1 MYITRHME
9 KPVMELNEQ
18 YPVLLLTG
26 PRQVGKTTML
36 EHLIEVEGKGRK
48 KVSLDDLTLR
58 ELAKTDPKMF
68 FQLYQPPLLI
78 DEVQY
83 APELFPYI
91 KIMVDERHQPGD
103 FWLTGSQLFKMMEG
117 VQESLA
123 GRVALLHLSPLSQSE
138 IMKRPPEP
146 PFSLELPLLSER
158 QNGRQMLNTPKVF
171 QRIHQ
176 GGMPALVTG
185 TYSNA
190 SIFYSSYI
198 DTYMERDV
206 RRLSN
211 DIDSLKFLRF
221 LRSVAAR
228 TSQQVNYKGIAD
240 DAEIDQTTAK
250 NWLHVLEA
258 LGIIFLLEPYS
269 NNVLKRTV
277 STPKLYFYDSGI
289 VCYLTRWSSPETAME
304 GAMSGALLENYTV
317 AEIIK
322 TYQNAGQ
329 EPFLYYYRDKDA
341 REIDL
346 ILERDGKLFP
356 IEIKKMASPPKK
368 LTKVF
373 DLIDPAHSD
382 SFNAFAYIR
391 DDKDVMK
398 LVNNFIKNT
407 TPKGAQQND
416 PFWERS
422 EIALD
427 TALILYLIHE
437 APPEEQN
444 FEMLIYMMNFAEV
457 REEDDQYRSPL
468 DMLFRVLEEEQPNHV
483 AVKQY
488 KAFKQAAGDICS
500 K

>member
-91 KIMVDERHQPGD
+91 KIMVDERHQPGH

-158 QNGRQMLNTPKVF
+158 QNGRQMLNTPEVF

-240 DAEIDQTTAK
+240 DVEIDQTTAK

-373 DLIDPAHSD
+373 DLID
-382 SFNAFAYIR
+382 
-391 DDKDVMK
+391 K
-398 LVNNFIKNT
+398 
-407 TPKGAQQND
+407 
-416 PFWERS
+416 
-422 EIALD
+422 
-427 TALILYLIHE
+427 
-437 APPEEQN
+437 
-444 FEMLIYMMNFAEV
+444 
-457 REEDDQYRSPL
+457 SPL
-468 DMLFRVLEEEQPNHV
+468 QRGTGAILCMADQLG
-483 AVKQY
+483 
-488 KAFKQAAGDICS
+488 AFDQNNLIVPIS
-500 K
+500 LI

>member
-158 QNGRQMLNTPKVF
+158 QNGRQMLNTPEVF
-171 QRIHQ
+171 QHIHQ

-190 SIFYSSYI
+190 PIFYSSYI

-346 ILERDGKLFP
+346 ILERFGKLFP

-373 DLIDPAHSD
+373 DLID
-382 SFNAFAYIR
+382 
-391 DDKDVMK
+391 K
-398 LVNNFIKNT
+398 
-407 TPKGAQQND
+407 
-416 PFWERS
+416 
-422 EIALD
+422 
-427 TALILYLIHE
+427 
-437 APPEEQN
+437 
-444 FEMLIYMMNFAEV
+444 
-457 REEDDQYRSPL
+457 SPL
-468 DMLFRVLEEEQPNHV
+468 QRGTGAILCMADQLG
-483 AVKQY
+483 
-488 KAFKQAAGDICS
+488 AFDQNNLIVPIS
-500 K
+500 LI

>member
-123 GRVALLHLSPLSQSE
+123 GRGALLHLSPLAQSE

-158 QNGRQMLNTPKVF
+158 QNGRQMLNTPEVF

-373 DLIDPAHSD
+373 DLIA
-382 SFNAFAYIR
+382 
-391 DDKDVMK
+391 K
-398 LVNNFIKNT
+398 
-407 TPKGAQQND
+407 
-416 PFWERS
+416 
-422 EIALD
+422 
-427 TALILYLIHE
+427 
-437 APPEEQN
+437 
-444 FEMLIYMMNFAEV
+444 
-457 REEDDQYRSPL
+457 SPL
-468 DMLFRVLEEEQPNHV
+468 QRGTGAILCMADQLG
-483 AVKQY
+483 
-488 KAFKQAAGDICS
+488 AFDQNNLIVPIS
-500 K
+500 LI

>member
-36 EHLIEVEGKGRK
+36 EHLIEVESKGRK

-103 FWLTGSQLFKMMEG
+103 FWLTGSQLFKMMKG

-158 QNGRQMLNTPKVF
+158 QNGRQMLNTPEVF

-373 DLIDPAHSD
+373 DLID
-382 SFNAFAYIR
+382 
-391 DDKDVMK
+391 K
-398 LVNNFIKNT
+398 
-407 TPKGAQQND
+407 
-416 PFWERS
+416 
-422 EIALD
+422 
-427 TALILYLIHE
+427 
-437 APPEEQN
+437 
-444 FEMLIYMMNFAEV
+444 
-457 REEDDQYRSPL
+457 SPL
-468 DMLFRVLEEEQPNHV
+468 QRGTGAILCMADQLG
-483 AVKQY
+483 
-488 KAFKQAAGDICS
+488 AFDQNNLIVPIS
-500 K
+500 LI

>member
-103 FWLTGSQLFKMMEG
+103 FWLTGSQLFKMMKG

-158 QNGRQMLNTPKVF
+158 QNGRQMLNTPEVF

-341 REIDL
+341 REIEL

-373 DLIDPAHSD
+373 DLID
-382 SFNAFAYIR
+382 
-391 DDKDVMK
+391 K
-398 LVNNFIKNT
+398 
-407 TPKGAQQND
+407 
-416 PFWERS
+416 
-422 EIALD
+422 
-427 TALILYLIHE
+427 
-437 APPEEQN
+437 
-444 FEMLIYMMNFAEV
+444 
-457 REEDDQYRSPL
+457 SPL
-468 DMLFRVLEEEQPNHV
+468 QRGTGAILCMADQLG
-483 AVKQY
+483 
-488 KAFKQAAGDICS
+488 AFDQNNLIVPIS
-500 K
+500 LI

>member
-158 QNGRQMLNTPKVF
+158 QNGRQMLNTPEVF

-250 NWLHVLEA
+250 KWLHVLEA

-373 DLIDPAHSD
+373 DLID
-382 SFNAFAYIR
+382 
-391 DDKDVMK
+391 K
-398 LVNNFIKNT
+398 
-407 TPKGAQQND
+407 
-416 PFWERS
+416 
-422 EIALD
+422 
-427 TALILYLIHE
+427 
-437 APPEEQN
+437 
-444 FEMLIYMMNFAEV
+444 
-457 REEDDQYRSPL
+457 SPL
-468 DMLFRVLEEEQPNHV
+468 QRGTGAILCMADQLG
-483 AVKQY
+483 
-488 KAFKQAAGDICS
+488 AFDQNNLIVPIS
-500 K
+500 LI

>member
-146 PFSLELPLLSER
+146 PFSLELTLLSER
-158 QNGRQMLNTPKVF
+158 QNGRQMLNTPEVF

-373 DLIDPAHSD
+373 DLID
-382 SFNAFAYIR
+382 
-391 DDKDVMK
+391 K
-398 LVNNFIKNT
+398 
-407 TPKGAQQND
+407 
-416 PFWERS
+416 
-422 EIALD
+422 
-427 TALILYLIHE
+427 
-437 APPEEQN
+437 
-444 FEMLIYMMNFAEV
+444 
-457 REEDDQYRSPL
+457 SPL
-468 DMLFRVLEEEQPNHV
+468 QRGTGAILCMADQLG
-483 AVKQY
+483 
-488 KAFKQAAGDICS
+488 AFDQNNLIVPIS
-500 K
+500 LI

>member
-158 QNGRQMLNTPKVF
+158 QNGRQMLNTPEVF

-329 EPFLYYYRDKDA
+329 EPFLNYYRDKDA

-373 DLIDPAHSD
+373 DLID
-382 SFNAFAYIR
+382 
-391 DDKDVMK
+391 K
-398 LVNNFIKNT
+398 
-407 TPKGAQQND
+407 
-416 PFWERS
+416 
-422 EIALD
+422 
-427 TALILYLIHE
+427 
-437 APPEEQN
+437 
-444 FEMLIYMMNFAEV
+444 
-457 REEDDQYRSPL
+457 SPL
-468 DMLFRVLEEEQPNHV
+468 QRGTGAILCMADQLG
-483 AVKQY
+483 
-488 KAFKQAAGDICS
+488 AFDQNNLIVPIS
-500 K
+500 LI

>member
-158 QNGRQMLNTPKVF
+158 QNGRQMLNTPEVF

-356 IEIKKMASPPKK
+356 TEIKKMASPPKK

-373 DLIDPAHSD
+373 DLID
-382 SFNAFAYIR
+382 
-391 DDKDVMK
+391 K
-398 LVNNFIKNT
+398 
-407 TPKGAQQND
+407 
-416 PFWERS
+416 
-422 EIALD
+422 
-427 TALILYLIHE
+427 
-437 APPEEQN
+437 
-444 FEMLIYMMNFAEV
+444 
-457 REEDDQYRSPL
+457 SPL
-468 DMLFRVLEEEQPNHV
+468 QRGTGAILCMADQLG
-483 AVKQY
+483 
-488 KAFKQAAGDICS
+488 AFDQNNLIVPIS
-500 K
+500 LI

>member
-1 MYITRHME
+1 VYITRHME

-146 PFSLELPLLSER
+146 PFSLELSLLSER
-158 QNGRQMLNTPKVF
+158 QNGRQMLNTPEVF
-171 QRIHQ
+171 QHIHQ

-373 DLIDPAHSD
+373 DLID
-382 SFNAFAYIR
+382 
-391 DDKDVMK
+391 K
-398 LVNNFIKNT
+398 
-407 TPKGAQQND
+407 
-416 PFWERS
+416 
-422 EIALD
+422 
-427 TALILYLIHE
+427 
-437 APPEEQN
+437 
-444 FEMLIYMMNFAEV
+444 
-457 REEDDQYRSPL
+457 SPL
-468 DMLFRVLEEEQPNHV
+468 QRGTGAILCMADQLG
-483 AVKQY
+483 
-488 KAFKQAAGDICS
+488 AFDQNNLIVPIS
-500 K
+500 LI

>member
-158 QNGRQMLNTPKVF
+158 QNGRQMLNTPEIF
-171 QRIHQ
+171 QHIHQ

-346 ILERDGKLFP
+346 ILEQDGKLFP

-373 DLIDPAHSD
+373 DLID
-382 SFNAFAYIR
+382 
-391 DDKDVMK
+391 K
-398 LVNNFIKNT
+398 
-407 TPKGAQQND
+407 
-416 PFWERS
+416 
-422 EIALD
+422 
-427 TALILYLIHE
+427 
-437 APPEEQN
+437 
-444 FEMLIYMMNFAEV
+444 
-457 REEDDQYRSPL
+457 SPL
-468 DMLFRVLEEEQPNHV
+468 QRGTGAILCMADQLG
-483 AVKQY
+483 
-488 KAFKQAAGDICS
+488 AFDQNNLIVPIS
-500 K
+500 LI

>member
-91 KIMVDERHQPGD
+91 KIMVDECHQPGD
-103 FWLTGSQLFKMMEG
+103 FWLTGSQLFKMMKG

-158 QNGRQMLNTPKVF
+158 QNGRQMLNTPEVF

-240 DAEIDQTTAK
+240 DAEIDQTIAK

-373 DLIDPAHSD
+373 DLID
-382 SFNAFAYIR
+382 
-391 DDKDVMK
+391 K
-398 LVNNFIKNT
+398 
-407 TPKGAQQND
+407 
-416 PFWERS
+416 
-422 EIALD
+422 
-427 TALILYLIHE
+427 
-437 APPEEQN
+437 
-444 FEMLIYMMNFAEV
+444 
-457 REEDDQYRSPL
+457 SPL
-468 DMLFRVLEEEQPNHV
+468 QRGTGAILCMADQLG
-483 AVKQY
+483 
-488 KAFKQAAGDICS
+488 AFDQNNLIVPIS
-500 K
+500 LI

>member
-117 VQESLA
+117 VQESLV

-158 QNGRQMLNTPKVF
+158 QNGRQMLNTPEVF

-373 DLIDPAHSD
+373 DLID
-382 SFNAFAYIR
+382 
-391 DDKDVMK
+391 K
-398 LVNNFIKNT
+398 
-407 TPKGAQQND
+407 
-416 PFWERS
+416 
-422 EIALD
+422 
-427 TALILYLIHE
+427 
-437 APPEEQN
+437 
-444 FEMLIYMMNFAEV
+444 
-457 REEDDQYRSPL
+457 SPL
-468 DMLFRVLEEEQPNHV
+468 QRGTGAILCMADQLG
-483 AVKQY
+483 
-488 KAFKQAAGDICS
+488 AFDQNNLIVPIS
-500 K
+500 LI

>member
-158 QNGRQMLNTPKVF
+158 QNGRQMLNTPEVF

-289 VCYLTRWSSPETAME
+289 VCYLTRWSSPETAMG

-373 DLIDPAHSD
+373 DLID
-382 SFNAFAYIR
+382 
-391 DDKDVMK
+391 K
-398 LVNNFIKNT
+398 
-407 TPKGAQQND
+407 
-416 PFWERS
+416 
-422 EIALD
+422 
-427 TALILYLIHE
+427 
-437 APPEEQN
+437 
-444 FEMLIYMMNFAEV
+444 
-457 REEDDQYRSPL
+457 SPL
-468 DMLFRVLEEEQPNHV
+468 QRGTGAILCMADQLG
-483 AVKQY
+483 
-488 KAFKQAAGDICS
+488 AFDQNNLIVPIS
-500 K
+500 LI

>member
-158 QNGRQMLNTPKVF
+158 QNGRQMLNTPEVF
-171 QRIHQ
+171 QHIHQ

-277 STPKLYFYDSGI
+277 FTPKLYFYDSGI

-373 DLIDPAHSD
+373 DLID
-382 SFNAFAYIR
+382 
-391 DDKDVMK
+391 K
-398 LVNNFIKNT
+398 
-407 TPKGAQQND
+407 
-416 PFWERS
+416 
-422 EIALD
+422 
-427 TALILYLIHE
+427 
-437 APPEEQN
+437 
-444 FEMLIYMMNFAEV
+444 
-457 REEDDQYRSPL
+457 SPL
-468 DMLFRVLEEEQPNHV
+468 QRGTGAILCMADQLG
-483 AVKQY
+483 
-488 KAFKQAAGDICS
+488 AFDQNNLIVPIS
-500 K
+500 LI

>member
-158 QNGRQMLNTPKVF
+158 QNGRQMLNTPEVF

-269 NNVLKRTV
+269 NNVLRRPV

-373 DLIDPAHSD
+373 DLID
-382 SFNAFAYIR
+382 
-391 DDKDVMK
+391 K
-398 LVNNFIKNT
+398 
-407 TPKGAQQND
+407 
-416 PFWERS
+416 
-422 EIALD
+422 
-427 TALILYLIHE
+427 
-437 APPEEQN
+437 
-444 FEMLIYMMNFAEV
+444 
-457 REEDDQYRSPL
+457 SPL
-468 DMLFRVLEEEQPNHV
+468 QRGTGAILCMADQLG
-483 AVKQY
+483 
-488 KAFKQAAGDICS
+488 AFDQNNLIVPIS
-500 K
+500 LI

>member
-103 FWLTGSQLFKMMEG
+103 FWLTGSQLFKMMKG

-158 QNGRQMLNTPKVF
+158 QNGRQMLNTPEVF

-373 DLIDPAHSD
+373 DLID
-382 SFNAFAYIR
+382 
-391 DDKDVMK
+391 K
-398 LVNNFIKNT
+398 
-407 TPKGAQQND
+407 
-416 PFWERS
+416 
-422 EIALD
+422 
-427 TALILYLIHE
+427 
-437 APPEEQN
+437 
-444 FEMLIYMMNFAEV
+444 
-457 REEDDQYRSPL
+457 SPL
-468 DMLFRVLEEEQPNHV
+468 QRGTGAILCMTDQLG
-483 AVKQY
+483 
-488 KAFKQAAGDICS
+488 AFDQNNLIVPIS
-500 K
+500 LI

>member
-158 QNGRQMLNTPKVF
+158 QNGRQMLNTPEVF

-206 RRLSN
+206 RWLSN

-373 DLIDPAHSD
+373 DLID
-382 SFNAFAYIR
+382 
-391 DDKDVMK
+391 K
-398 LVNNFIKNT
+398 
-407 TPKGAQQND
+407 
-416 PFWERS
+416 
-422 EIALD
+422 
-427 TALILYLIHE
+427 
-437 APPEEQN
+437 
-444 FEMLIYMMNFAEV
+444 
-457 REEDDQYRSPL
+457 SPL
-468 DMLFRVLEEEQPNHV
+468 QRGTGAILCMADQLG
-483 AVKQY
+483 
-488 KAFKQAAGDICS
+488 AFDQNNLIVPIS
-500 K
+500 LI

>member
-1 MYITRHME
+1 VYITRHME

-158 QNGRQMLNTPKVF
+158 QNGRQMLNTPEVF
-171 QRIHQ
+171 QHIHQ

-240 DAEIDQTTAK
+240 DADIDQTTAK

-373 DLIDPAHSD
+373 DLID
-382 SFNAFAYIR
+382 
-391 DDKDVMK
+391 K
-398 LVNNFIKNT
+398 
-407 TPKGAQQND
+407 
-416 PFWERS
+416 
-422 EIALD
+422 
-427 TALILYLIHE
+427 
-437 APPEEQN
+437 
-444 FEMLIYMMNFAEV
+444 
-457 REEDDQYRSPL
+457 SPL
-468 DMLFRVLEEEQPNHV
+468 QRGTGAILCMADQLG
-483 AVKQY
+483 
-488 KAFKQAAGDICS
+488 AFDQNNLIVPIS
-500 K
+500 LI

>member
-158 QNGRQMLNTPKVF
+158 QNGRQMLNTPEVF
-171 QRIHQ
+171 QHIHQ

-346 ILERDGKLFP
+346 ILERDGKLFT

-373 DLIDPAHSD
+373 DLID
-382 SFNAFAYIR
+382 
-391 DDKDVMK
+391 K
-398 LVNNFIKNT
+398 
-407 TPKGAQQND
+407 
-416 PFWERS
+416 
-422 EIALD
+422 
-427 TALILYLIHE
+427 
-437 APPEEQN
+437 
-444 FEMLIYMMNFAEV
+444 
-457 REEDDQYRSPL
+457 SPL
-468 DMLFRVLEEEQPNHV
+468 QRGTGAILCMADQLG
-483 AVKQY
+483 
-488 KAFKQAAGDICS
+488 AFDQNNLIVPIS
-500 K
+500 LI

>member
-158 QNGRQMLNTPKVF
+158 QNGRQMLNTPEVF

-228 TSQQVNYKGIAD
+228 TSQPVNYKGIAD

-373 DLIDPAHSD
+373 DLID
-382 SFNAFAYIR
+382 
-391 DDKDVMK
+391 K
-398 LVNNFIKNT
+398 
-407 TPKGAQQND
+407 
-416 PFWERS
+416 
-422 EIALD
+422 
-427 TALILYLIHE
+427 
-437 APPEEQN
+437 
-444 FEMLIYMMNFAEV
+444 
-457 REEDDQYRSPL
+457 SPL
-468 DMLFRVLEEEQPNHV
+468 QRGTGAILCMADQLG
-483 AVKQY
+483 
-488 KAFKQAAGDICS
+488 AFDQNNLIVPIS
-500 K
+500 LI

>member
-158 QNGRQMLNTPKVF
+158 QNGRQMLNTPEVF

-317 AEIIK
+317 TEIIK

-373 DLIDPAHSD
+373 DLID
-382 SFNAFAYIR
+382 
-391 DDKDVMK
+391 K
-398 LVNNFIKNT
+398 
-407 TPKGAQQND
+407 
-416 PFWERS
+416 
-422 EIALD
+422 
-427 TALILYLIHE
+427 
-437 APPEEQN
+437 
-444 FEMLIYMMNFAEV
+444 
-457 REEDDQYRSPL
+457 SPL
-468 DMLFRVLEEEQPNHV
+468 QRGTGAILCMADQLG
-483 AVKQY
+483 
-488 KAFKQAAGDICS
+488 AFDQNNLIVPIS
-500 K
+500 LI

>member
-146 PFSLELPLLSER
+146 PFSLELSLLSER
-158 QNGRQMLNTPKVF
+158 QNGRQMLNTPEVF
-171 QRIHQ
+171 QHIHQ

-190 SIFYSSYI
+190 PIFYSSYI
-198 DTYMERDV
+198 DTYMECPR
-206 RRLSN
+206 
-211 DIDSLKFLRF
+211 
-221 LRSVAAR
+221 
-228 TSQQVNYKGIAD
+228 
-240 DAEIDQTTAK
+240 
-250 NWLHVLEA
+250 
-258 LGIIFLLEPYS
+258 
-269 NNVLKRTV
+269 
-277 STPKLYFYDSGI
+277 
-289 VCYLTRWSSPETAME
+289 
-304 GAMSGALLENYTV
+304 
-317 AEIIK
+317 
-322 TYQNAGQ
+322 
-329 EPFLYYYRDKDA
+329 
-341 REIDL
+341 
-346 ILERDGKLFP
+346 
-356 IEIKKMASPPKK
+356 
-368 LTKVF
+368 
-373 DLIDPAHSD
+373 
-382 SFNAFAYIR
+382 
-391 DDKDVMK
+391 
-398 LVNNFIKNT
+398 
-407 TPKGAQQND
+407 
-416 PFWERS
+416 
-422 EIALD
+422 
-427 TALILYLIHE
+427 
-437 APPEEQN
+437 
-444 FEMLIYMMNFAEV
+444 
-457 REEDDQYRSPL
+457 
-468 DMLFRVLEEEQPNHV
+468 
-483 AVKQY
+483 
-488 KAFKQAAGDICS
+488 
-500 K
+500 

>member
-36 EHLIEVEGKGRK
+36 EHLIEAEGKGRK

-158 QNGRQMLNTPKVF
+158 QNGRQMLNTPEVF

-373 DLIDPAHSD
+373 DLID
-382 SFNAFAYIR
+382 
-391 DDKDVMK
+391 K
-398 LVNNFIKNT
+398 
-407 TPKGAQQND
+407 
-416 PFWERS
+416 
-422 EIALD
+422 
-427 TALILYLIHE
+427 
-437 APPEEQN
+437 
-444 FEMLIYMMNFAEV
+444 
-457 REEDDQYRSPL
+457 SPL
-468 DMLFRVLEEEQPNHV
+468 QRGTGAILCMADQLG
-483 AVKQY
+483 
-488 KAFKQAAGDICS
+488 AFDQNNLIVPIS
-500 K
+500 LI

>member
-158 QNGRQMLNTPKVF
+158 QNGRQMLNTPEVF

-329 EPFLYYYRDKDA
+329 EPFLCYYRDKDA

-373 DLIDPAHSD
+373 DLID
-382 SFNAFAYIR
+382 
-391 DDKDVMK
+391 K
-398 LVNNFIKNT
+398 
-407 TPKGAQQND
+407 
-416 PFWERS
+416 
-422 EIALD
+422 
-427 TALILYLIHE
+427 
-437 APPEEQN
+437 
-444 FEMLIYMMNFAEV
+444 
-457 REEDDQYRSPL
+457 SPL
-468 DMLFRVLEEEQPNHV
+468 QRGTGAILCMADQLG
-483 AVKQY
+483 
-488 KAFKQAAGDICS
+488 AFDQNNLIVPIS
-500 K
+500 LI

>member
-103 FWLTGSQLFKMMEG
+103 FWLTDSQLFKMMEG

-158 QNGRQMLNTPKVF
+158 QNGRQMLNTPEVF

-373 DLIDPAHSD
+373 DLID
-382 SFNAFAYIR
+382 
-391 DDKDVMK
+391 K
-398 LVNNFIKNT
+398 
-407 TPKGAQQND
+407 
-416 PFWERS
+416 
-422 EIALD
+422 
-427 TALILYLIHE
+427 
-437 APPEEQN
+437 
-444 FEMLIYMMNFAEV
+444 
-457 REEDDQYRSPL
+457 SPL
-468 DMLFRVLEEEQPNHV
+468 QRGTGAILCMADQLG
-483 AVKQY
+483 
-488 KAFKQAAGDICS
+488 AFDQNNLIVPIS
-500 K
+500 LI

>member
-158 QNGRQMLNTPKVF
+158 QNGRQMLNTPEVF

-250 NWLHVLEA
+250 NWLHILEA

-373 DLIDPAHSD
+373 DLID
-382 SFNAFAYIR
+382 
-391 DDKDVMK
+391 K
-398 LVNNFIKNT
+398 
-407 TPKGAQQND
+407 
-416 PFWERS
+416 
-422 EIALD
+422 
-427 TALILYLIHE
+427 
-437 APPEEQN
+437 
-444 FEMLIYMMNFAEV
+444 
-457 REEDDQYRSPL
+457 SPL
-468 DMLFRVLEEEQPNHV
+468 QRGTGAILCMADQLG
-483 AVKQY
+483 
-488 KAFKQAAGDICS
+488 AFDQNNLIVPIS
-500 K
+500 LI

>member
-158 QNGRQMLNTPKVF
+158 QNGRQMLNTPEVF

-240 DAEIDQTTAK
+240 DAEIDQTTAQ

-373 DLIDPAHSD
+373 DLID
-382 SFNAFAYIR
+382 
-391 DDKDVMK
+391 K
-398 LVNNFIKNT
+398 
-407 TPKGAQQND
+407 
-416 PFWERS
+416 
-422 EIALD
+422 
-427 TALILYLIHE
+427 
-437 APPEEQN
+437 
-444 FEMLIYMMNFAEV
+444 
-457 REEDDQYRSPL
+457 SPL
-468 DMLFRVLEEEQPNHV
+468 QRGTGAILCMADQLG
-483 AVKQY
+483 
-488 KAFKQAAGDICS
+488 AFDQNNLIVPIS
-500 K
+500 LI

>member
-9 KPVMELNEQ
+9 KPVMELNKQ

-158 QNGRQMLNTPKVF
+158 QNGRQMLNTPEVF
-171 QRIHQ
+171 QHIHQ

-346 ILERDGKLFP
+346 ILEQDGKLFP

-373 DLIDPAHSD
+373 DLID
-382 SFNAFAYIR
+382 
-391 DDKDVMK
+391 K
-398 LVNNFIKNT
+398 
-407 TPKGAQQND
+407 
-416 PFWERS
+416 
-422 EIALD
+422 
-427 TALILYLIHE
+427 
-437 APPEEQN
+437 
-444 FEMLIYMMNFAEV
+444 
-457 REEDDQYRSPL
+457 SPL
-468 DMLFRVLEEEQPNHV
+468 QRGTGAILCMADQLG
-483 AVKQY
+483 
-488 KAFKQAAGDICS
+488 AFDQNNLIVPIS
-500 K
+500 LI

>member
-158 QNGRQMLNTPKVF
+158 QNGRQMLNTPEVF

-269 NNVLKRTV
+269 NYVLKRTV

-373 DLIDPAHSD
+373 DLID
-382 SFNAFAYIR
+382 
-391 DDKDVMK
+391 K
-398 LVNNFIKNT
+398 
-407 TPKGAQQND
+407 
-416 PFWERS
+416 
-422 EIALD
+422 
-427 TALILYLIHE
+427 
-437 APPEEQN
+437 
-444 FEMLIYMMNFAEV
+444 
-457 REEDDQYRSPL
+457 SPL
-468 DMLFRVLEEEQPNHV
+468 QRGTGAILCMADQLG
-483 AVKQY
+483 
-488 KAFKQAAGDICS
+488 AFDQNNLIVPIS
-500 K
+500 LI

>member
-158 QNGRQMLNTPKVF
+158 QNGRQMLNTPEVF

-176 GGMPALVTG
+176 GGMAALVTG

-373 DLIDPAHSD
+373 DLID
-382 SFNAFAYIR
+382 
-391 DDKDVMK
+391 K
-398 LVNNFIKNT
+398 
-407 TPKGAQQND
+407 
-416 PFWERS
+416 
-422 EIALD
+422 
-427 TALILYLIHE
+427 
-437 APPEEQN
+437 
-444 FEMLIYMMNFAEV
+444 
-457 REEDDQYRSPL
+457 SPL
-468 DMLFRVLEEEQPNHV
+468 QRGTGAILCMADQLG
-483 AVKQY
+483 
-488 KAFKQAAGDICS
+488 AFDQNNLIVPIS
-500 K
+500 LI